1 MGEKAFLIYDGDCA
15 FCQLSLQWGI
25 DHLPWFPPYVAFQ
38 KINPGDF
45 NLTENQVRSQIFI
58 VDTDKT
64 FGGHRAGAWILTHQ
78 PGQSIDVVLWRL
90 FGRLINFFSP
100 VSALVYRWVAENR
113 HRLPGGSATCKL
125 EDNFDPKKGQ

>member
-1 MGEKAFLIYDGDCA
+1 MANQAFLIYDGDCA

-38 KINPGDF
+38 KISPKDF
-45 NLTENQVRSQIFI
+45 DLTDAQVRSQIFL
-58 VDTDKT
+58 VDATKT

-78 PGQSIDVVLWRL
+78 PGHGVKATLWRL
-90 FGRLINFFSP
+90 FGHLINIFSP
-100 VSALVYRWVAENR
+100 ISALVYRWVAKNR

-125 EDNFDPKKGQ
+125 EDNFDPKRAT